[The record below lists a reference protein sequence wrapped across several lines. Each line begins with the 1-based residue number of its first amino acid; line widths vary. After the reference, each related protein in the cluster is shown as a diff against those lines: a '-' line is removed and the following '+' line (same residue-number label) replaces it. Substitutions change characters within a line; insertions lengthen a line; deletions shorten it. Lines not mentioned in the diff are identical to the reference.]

1 MTSGDQVARPRLI
14 APEAAIAISG
24 ALWGLYWIPVRH
36 LQAAGVDAV
45 WTTLGLF
52 VGAVAILAPVLVRH
66 PPARAAFTPR
76 MLVTGLLT
84 GGAFVLYTVSLVLTE
99 VVTAILLFY
108 LSPVWATALG
118 RVLLAEKLTASRV
131 AALALGL
138 GGLWVVLG
146 SESGVPLPRNA
157 GDWCAL
163 IAGVMWALGTLRV
176 HQDAAVSPIAHTAS
190 LFIVGTVV
198 IAVIGSLP
206 ATAGPM
212 PVVTAS
218 TATIVLV
225 LAVLSVLSAGGI
237 LWGARFVSPGRAGL
251 LLMLEVITGLA
262 SAAVLADEPF
272 GLTQVVGS
280 ALIVAAAVVE
290 VLPAVGRHRA

>member
-1 MTSGDQVARPRLI
+1 MRLTG
-14 APEAAIAISG
+14 PELAIALSG
-24 ALWGLYWIPVRH
+24 ALWGLYWIPVRY
-36 LQAAGVDAV
+36 LDAR
-45 WTTLGLF
+45 G
-52 VGAVAILAPVLVRH
+52 VGAVWLTLGVFVAGLVLLVPVLLRW
-66 PPARAAFTPR
+66 PGARAAFTPR
-76 MLVTGLLT
+76 MLVTGFLT
-84 GGAFVLYTVSLVLTE
+84 GGAFILYSIAIALTE

-118 RVLLAEKLTASRV
+118 RVLLAEKLTASRG

-176 HQDAAVSPIAHTAS
+176 HQDAAISPIAHTAS
-190 LFIVGTVV
+190 LCIAGRVV

-225 LAVLSVLSAGGI
+225 MAVLSVLSAGGI
-237 LWGARFVSPGRAGL
+237 LWGARLVSPGRAGL
-251 LLMLEVITGLA
+251 LLMMEVITGLA
-262 SAAVLADEPF
+262 SAAMLAGEPF
-272 GLTQVVGS
+272 GPTQVVGS

-290 VLPAVGRHRA
+290 VLPVAGRRRA